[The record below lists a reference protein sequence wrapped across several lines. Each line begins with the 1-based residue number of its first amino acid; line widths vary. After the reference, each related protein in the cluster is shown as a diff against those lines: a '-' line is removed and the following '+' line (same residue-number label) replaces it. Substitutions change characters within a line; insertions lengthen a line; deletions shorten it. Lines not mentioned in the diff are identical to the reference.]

1 MARIRPIVHKNKT
14 SHARPGKRNLNLGPC
29 ETVKDIEDAIRIQA
43 KLLAIEGD
51 YTGSVQALR
60 TLLSSKYR
68 AKELELKGMN
78 LGEGQEFHFTATDY
92 MDRYQGEVAK
102 NNELTERVAALE
114 GQIAAMQGRERPRPP
129 RPLN

>member
-1 MARIRPIVHKNKT
+1 MKRPPFNGPLTISET
-14 SHARPGKRNLNLGPC
+14 TPGDVNTASLPPGLNFP
-29 ETVKDIEDAIRIQA
+29 
-43 KLLAIEGD
+43 
-51 YTGSVQALR
+51 
-60 TLLSSKYR
+60 LSNNP
-68 AKELELKGMN
+68 A
-78 LGEGQEFHFTATDY
+78 ATDY

>member
-1 MARIRPIVHKNKT
+1 M
-14 SHARPGKRNLNLGPC
+14 
-29 ETVKDIEDAIRIQA
+29 
-43 KLLAIEGD
+43 AIEGD